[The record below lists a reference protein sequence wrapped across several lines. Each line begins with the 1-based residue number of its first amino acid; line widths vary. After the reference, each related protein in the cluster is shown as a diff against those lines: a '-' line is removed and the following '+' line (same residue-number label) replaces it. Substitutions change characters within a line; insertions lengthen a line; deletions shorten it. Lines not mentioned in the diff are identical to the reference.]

1 LKQSLDGRPALPET
15 EFNQLISRKE
25 ARKDDNN
32 EDDDIASIS
41 GSESET
47 ESSDSEEEDSGAES
61 RLPRLHF
68 SVVDGVDN
76 RGAGGASSVGKCFS
90 IYRILLGRCFHVQI
104 SFC

>member
-1 LKQSLDGRPALPET
+1 MKQSLDGRPALPET
-15 EFNQLISRKE
+15 EFNQLISRKD

-68 SVVDGVDN
+68 AVVDD

-104 SFC
+104 SFR